1 MRPGETPYQRKP
13 AETFCFGRFLRQ
25 EGLGELCYRALCVPK
40 RPERA
45 AEGYWKGS
53 FVFWEG
59 FMGYTSRVFW
69 SPHRARNTSAA
80 SL

>member
-1 MRPGETPYQRKP
+1 MRPGKTPYQQKP

-25 EGLGELCYRALCVPK
+25 GDWGSCVIAPFACRK
-40 RPERA
+40 GPERA

-59 FMGYTSRVFW
+59 FMGYTSRAFW